1 MAFADLYKAVQE
13 LDGRIST
20 RDLKTLAIEHS
31 DIKGVRELWTGL
43 FDPLRLRGCYIEGPG
58 RFMNVDVP
66 PNEALI
72 VISRE
77 MVGAKPNGK
86 HWRRLVF
93 TKELMHVFDTP
104 AEKADTEAKFDIQI
118 QRFGDP
124 TLEMSPQFRAESKA
138 LYRALMVL
146 CREATRQEYNK
157 QLAAGGATPDYIAT
171 ALHLPVPY
179 IHYLFQENFPEMTAA
194 LLKE

>member
-1 MAFADLYKAVQE
+1 MSFADLYKAVQE
-13 LDGRIST
+13 LEGRIST
-20 RDLKTLAIEHS
+20 RDLQTLAIEHS
-31 DIKGVRELWTGL
+31 EIKGVRELWTGL
-43 FDPLRLRGCYIEGPG
+43 FDPKWLRGCYIEGPG

-66 PNEALI
+66 ENEALI

-77 MVGAKPNGK
+77 MRQEKPYGK

-104 AEKADTEAKFDIQI
+104 EEKADDEAKFEIQI

-124 TLEMSPQFRAESKA
+124 TVDVSPQFRAESKA

-146 CREATRQEYNK
+146 CQEKVRLDYVG
-157 QLAAGGATPDYIAT
+157 QLAAGSATLEYVAT
-171 ALHLPVPY
+171 ALHLPVSY
-179 IHYLFQENFPEMTAA
+179 TYYLFNEKFPDMITA
-194 LLKE
+194 LLKD